1 MSQKRRKC
9 KLANS
14 DYADVDL
21 RQFEQTIL
29 DVVNKTVPNKNPK
42 VFKKYFST
50 DVLTQSESVSLGRAL
65 AKIENLKAT
74 GKTVVTFR
82 LFDGKVYDCEE
93 KHQKIITKQH
103 QHNKK
108 GCLLM
113 KKSIHQ
119 HSRRNHS

>member
-65 AKIENLKAT
+65 SKIENLKAM
-74 GKTVVTFR
+74 GKTVITFR

-93 KHQKIITKQH
+93 SKEQT
-103 QHNKK
+103 
-108 GCLLM
+108 
-113 KKSIHQ
+113 KKSKHKGG
-119 HSRRNHS
+119 RMA